1 MPTEKGMIGRLYR
14 KGEPMYPRDMI
25 VQTSSVASSRRAGLA
40 TVALAAALMFP
51 LVPEVYAQAAPD
63 ADNGRFTLSPVAD
76 GFLRLDTRTGA
87 VSTCANKSGWT
98 CRLVPD
104 ERAALDTEIGRL
116 QADNRRL
123 KDELA
128 QRNTVSGKSD
138 APLPKGDSEKSAQAS
153 PDRKASPDSKALPDS
168 KTSPGNKIELQLPP
182 EHEKLL
188 ALLDRVWDR
197 LIEMA
202 VRLQKRLSE
211 KI

>member
-1 MPTEKGMIGRLYR
+1 ML
-14 KGEPMYPRDMI
+14 PRRM
-25 VQTSSVASSRRAGLA
+25 SGGG
-40 TVALAAALMFP
+40 AAALMV
-51 LVPEVYAQAAPD
+51 LTASLSMAGPEAYAQSMPD
-63 ADNGRFTLSPVAD
+63 TDNGRFTLSPVPD

-87 VSTCANKSGWT
+87 VSTCSNTNGWI

-104 ERAALDTEIGRL
+104 ERAALDSEIGRL
-116 QADNRRL
+116 QADNSRL

-128 QRNTVSGKSD
+128 QRDTVSGKTD
-138 APLPKGDSEKSAQAS
+138 APLSKEDSKKSAQAP
-153 PDRKASPDSKALPDS
+153 PDVKAPPDK
-168 KTSPGNKIELQLPP
+168 NIELQLPP

>member
-1 MPTEKGMIGRLYR
+1 MLPERMIAQG
-14 KGEPMYPRDMI
+14 
-25 VQTSSVASSRRAGLA
+25 VATALMALLCAALPGSSRAHA
-40 TVALAAALMFP
+40 QS
-51 LVPEVYAQAAPD
+51 VPD
-63 ADNGRFTLSPVAD
+63 TDNGRFTLSPVPD

-87 VSTCANKSGWT
+87 VSTCSNKNGWV

-104 ERAALDTEIGRL
+104 ERAALDSEIGRL
-116 QADNRRL
+116 QTDNRRL

-128 QRNTVSGKSD
+128 QRD
-138 APLPKGDSEKSAQAS
+138 AANAKAQDKAAVPQDKAVPKDDPKTSAQAA
-153 PDRKASPDSKALPDS
+153 PDIKASPDGKPSS
-168 KTSPGNKIELQLPP
+168 GGKIELQLPP
-182 EHEKLL
+182 EHEKIL

>member
-1 MPTEKGMIGRLYR
+1 MQ
-14 KGEPMYPRDMI
+14 PRDMI
-25 VQTSSVASSRRAGLA
+25 VQTSSAAMLRRAGFV
-40 TVALAAALMFP
+40 TVALAATLTFNP
-51 LVPEVYAQAAPD
+51 LLFHSEAFAQAAPD
-63 ADNGRFTLSPVAD
+63 TDNGRFALSPVAD

-87 VSTCANKSGWT
+87 VSTCSNKSGWT

-116 QADNRRL
+116 HADNRRL

-128 QRNTVSGKSD
+128 QRDTVRGKID
-138 APLPKGDSEKSAQAS
+138 APLPKEDSKKSAQAS
-153 PDRKASPDSKALPDS
+153 PDSKASPDK
-168 KTSPGNKIELQLPP
+168 KIELQLPP

-197 LIEMA
+197 LIDMA

>member
-1 MPTEKGMIGRLYR
+1 MHSKNRT
-14 KGEPMYPRDMI
+14 
-25 VQTSSVASSRRAGLA
+25 VQTPSVMFRCAGPAEVAFAATLVLSAFSSGAH
-40 TVALAAALMFP
+40 
-51 LVPEVYAQAAPD
+51 AQAAPD
-63 ADNGRFTLSPVAD
+63 TDNGRFTLSPVAD
-76 GFLRLDTRTGA
+76 GFLRLDTRTGV
-87 VSTCANKSGWT
+87 VSTCTNRNGWT

-123 KDELA
+123 KDELS
-128 QRNTVSGKSD
+128 QRDTVSGKTD
-138 APLPKGDSEKSAQAS
+138 APLPKEDKSAQSS
-153 PDRKASPDSKALPDS
+153 PDK
-168 KTSPGNKIELQLPP
+168 KIELQLPP